1 MSYGDLQ
8 LYAIGALG
16 PAIGV
21 FLGAL
26 IGLSVSKRAG
36 KTAWLFRD
44 SVYATAFLASALAFG
59 VAILMRMVVGGAGA

>member
-1 MSYGDLQ
+1 MTYGDLQ

-21 FLGAL
+21 FLGVL
-26 IGLSVSKRAG
+26 IGLSISKRAG
-36 KTAWLFRD
+36 KTNWLFRE

-59 VAILMRMVVGGAGA
+59 VAILVRMLMGAA